1 VLLGGHCSGGIKKA
15 LDRAAEFGMDSV
27 QLFAQSPR
35 TWRFPDH
42 DPADLEAFRR
52 RRDELGMG
60 AVSVHALYLLNLASP
75 KDDFY
80 EKSVETL
87 CKTVDA
93 ACGIGAEAVVF
104 HVGSHQGA
112 GFEAGLERV
121 VPAMAKALERC
132 DETTWLCM
140 ENSAG
145 TGGTIGRS
153 LEELA
158 ALYEAL
164 DRHPRLG
171 VCLDSCH
178 LFASGYDVTD
188 PKELDRVVRE
198 LDRSIGLDRLRCLHV
213 NDSKAP
219 LGSNRDR
226 HDNIG
231 DGLMGEKLGVFLA
244 HPKLQKLPALLEV
257 PGSDGHGP
265 DLEQMTKLR
274 KLYAKATRRGAGR
287 RRAKASRATPTAGR
301 AGSARASVGKDRSKR
316 SRGRKRGN

>member
-15 LDRAAEFGMDSV
+15 LENAHAFGMDSV

-42 DPADLEAFRR
+42 DPADLEAFRAR
-52 RRDELGMG
+52 REELGIG
-60 AVSVHALYLLNLASP
+60 AVAIHAVYLLNLASTKP
-75 KDDFY
+75 DFY
-80 EKSVETL
+80 EKSVDTL
-87 CKTVDA
+87 SKTVDA
-93 ACGIGAEAVVF
+93 ACAIGAEAVVF

-112 GFEAGLERV
+112 GFDAGLERV
-121 VPAMAKALERC
+121 VPALAQALERC
-132 DETTWLCM
+132 NDTTWLCM
-140 ENSAG
+140 ENTAG
-145 TGGTIGRS
+145 TGDTIGRS

-188 PKELDRVVRE
+188 PDELDRVVKQ
-198 LDRSIGLDRLRCLHV
+198 LDALIGLDRLRVLHV
-213 NDSKAP
+213 NDSKTP

-231 DGLMGEKLGVFLA
+231 DGLMGNKLAVFLG
-244 HPKLQKLPALLEV
+244 HPKLQGLPALLEV
-257 PGSDGHGP
+257 PGADGHGP

-274 KLYAKATRRGAGR
+274 KLYENAT
-287 RRAKASRATPTAGR
+287 KQ
-301 AGSARASVGKDRSKR
+301 SARTRGKKARR
-316 SRGRKRGN
+316 PAARGTRG

>member
-15 LDRAAEFGMDSV
+15 LENAHAFGMDSV

-35 TWRFPDH
+35 TWRFPEH
-42 DPADLEAFRR
+42 DPADLEAFTARR
-52 RRDELGMG
+52 EELGMG
-60 AVSVHALYLLNLASP
+60 AVAIHALYLLNLASP
-75 KDDFY
+75 KADFY

-87 CKTVDA
+87 SKTVDA
-93 ACGIGAEAVVF
+93 ACAIGAEAVVF

-112 GFEAGLERV
+112 GFDAGLDRV
-121 VPAMAKALERC
+121 VPALAQALERC
-132 DETTWLCM
+132 SETTWLCM
-140 ENSAG
+140 ENTAG
-145 TGGTIGRS
+145 TGDTIGRS

-188 PKELDRVVRE
+188 PAELDRVVKE
-198 LDRSIGLDRLRCLHV
+198 LDRLIGLDRLRCLHV
-213 NDSKAP
+213 NDSKSP

-231 DGLMGEKLGVFLA
+231 DGLMGSKLAVFLG
-244 HPKLQKLPALLEV
+244 HPKLQGLPALLEV
-257 PGSDGHGP
+257 PGTDGHGP
-265 DLEQMTKLR
+265 DAEQMKKLR
-274 KLYAKATRRGAGR
+274 VLYKRATMRKAGR
-287 RRAKASRATPTAGR
+287 NRA
-301 AGSARASVGKDRSKR
+301 
-316 SRGRKRGN
+316 